1 MYLSRG
7 MEFGTGLDADESDV
21 VDRLRPADV
30 RRAILGVFFRSGCEL
45 SLGEVHAVLVADGLD
60 VSRRK
65 ISDVMQ
71 HQVRA
76 GRAEVRGRVG
86 SCSTRRRSASRPGG
100 GASTGRQP
108 NGHANA
114 DRPGTA
120 PGTALLTTLAPSTQA
135 GPDDSMARRPPLP
148 RVPVPRY
155 TSSLAVVSAM
165 SRLRIVSWPMRSS
178 GPNGASSTRSMLSRS
193 GA

>member
-76 GRAEVRGRVG
+76 GRAEVRGRGRFVLDPAAF
-86 SCSTRRRSASRPGG
+86 SESTRRRCLDWKAAKRARERRQAGYRARYRALDDAGSLDSG
-100 GASTGRQP
+100 GAG
-108 NGHANA
+108 
-114 DRPGTA
+114 
-120 PGTALLTTLAPSTQA
+120 
-135 GPDDSMARRPPLP
+135 
-148 RVPVPRY
+148 
-155 TSSLAVVSAM
+155 
-165 SRLRIVSWPMRSS
+165 
-178 GPNGASSTRSMLSRS
+178 
-193 GA
+193 